1 MPRIKITGVLP
12 KAVLGLQVDP
22 TTTTTMNPN
31 ITYDQDGNPQ
41 INFQRTMGGPDEA
54 LNLTDQEKQDN
65 QLLEQKEWD
74 PMAGEPIMK
83 DEETDAYNAMGRKQ
97 QKKFD
102 KGLLGK
108 QDTKESMNQYTD
120 WYNDKYPT
128 LGMKAY
134 KGLNKFANSKTF
146 KTIDKLGKGI
156 ETGAL
161 IAQPI
166 IDYVNDRK
174 AQKKW
179 DKWFRE
185 SSLPDNMYAA
195 KSASA
200 TGNRGDW
207 DINNGIFR
215 PNEIGFKSKGQYTNA
230 FQYPGNTVAYGG
242 TPINENNMQKIRIK
256 ITGGS
261 EPKMFMGGGN
271 PYAPHFDSKDFP
283 GQQYKVE
290 DLEAFKPQDPN
301 KHLAQSLN
309 ALGSQLSAVDNPKRF
324 SKFFMA
330 TGGQPM
336 SYTGQM
342 GYGINLGQKRIYTDM
357 PAGKSDEVS
366 HTLQPVDRSK
376 ANIEAEKGE
385 TAWGDLDGDGALE
398 HMNIGGQRHVDG
410 GTPLSVPEGTFIF
423 SDTKDMT
430 IKDEKVLKMFS
441 MGANKKGYT
450 PAEIAK
456 KYEVNKY
463 KAIIE
468 DPAADEMRKAT
479 AQLMVK
485 SYQKKLAQLA
495 LIQEQMK
502 GFPQGIPD
510 VAKKVMPELRD
521 MESPKQQASQQM
533 PQQQDNQQMQ
543 VPQEQPQE
551 AQPVGQGMAYG
562 GASRLGMYAVG
573 GNLVDTTTTASPN
586 GIYDQ
591 TVSPTESAKLDDP
604 EYPTLLKLLDE
615 LATKTNGQYYL
626 SAISGGK
633 QKELARLITKFG
645 LSHVDEIINGNT
657 VKGHKLSQNSTPGY
671 TWTDPVKKQ
680 KVGFFGGMTP
690 EMYEDKV
697 IESVY
702 PADKVAKMTPVQ
714 KRRLYFK
721 ELGIDDSKF
730 TDVQLAD
737 TKKIYT
743 DKKWFRE
750 EFYPKFTNT
759 FVSND
764 YRNQKGDDW
773 QVGLEHY
780 DSYKYKTPETK
791 PVPKGPAPKYMC
803 GPNGVTVINP
813 ADPKNA
819 LPSQDANLN
828 AGAVYDT
835 YEEAAAACAAKP
847 GTIPPGKKGRK
858 APFKYMSPDLA
869 TLAATAAIPPKK
881 YLPWSPQVPFEPG
894 DVVFEDWRA
903 KAAERQGLMN
913 KMMNQMNTYAPG
925 TSAASNLSFLAGQG
939 SEGLI
944 KDIADVDARNV
955 NTANAFSQQDIG
967 RRDKNMAANLGR
979 AEELY
984 RGNVIANQQYD
995 NSKRAYLNN
1004 MAKAYGQA
1012 WKNRMYLGLLNNVNN
1027 KYQVDPTSG
1036 YSGWTGS
1043 GKGWGDFNNG
1053 IGGDASGGYTPSQ
1066 YPQLYAMY
1074 KGYGY
1079 SDTAAEKAALDAIG
1093 GKGKESTSDIS
1104 GTDRAML
1111 QNYSPN
1117 MWGQ

>member
-12 KAVLGLQVDP
+12 KAQLGLQVDP

-31 ITYDQDGNPQ
+31 EISQ
-41 INFQRTMGGPDEA
+41 ISFPRTMDSPDE
-54 LNLTDQEKQDN
+54 LLDPDQEKQDSPVP
-65 QLLEQKEWD
+65 QKKEWD
-74 PMAGEPIMK
+74 PLAGESFMK
-83 DEETDAYNAMGRKQ
+83 DEEADAYNAMGRKQ
-97 QKKFD
+97 QRKFD
-102 KGLLGK
+102 SGLLGR
-108 QDTKESMNQYTD
+108 QDTQESMNQYTN
-120 WYNDKYPT
+120 WYENKYPI
-128 LGMKAY
+128 
-134 KGLNKFANSKTF
+134 SKTL
-146 KTIDKLGKGI
+146 KTIDKLNKGI
-156 ETGAL
+156 RIGSVITQS
-161 IAQPI
+161 IT
-166 IDYVNDRK
+166 DRVN
-174 AQKKW
+174 QKNWNKS
-179 DKWFRE
+179 FRE
-185 SSLPDNMYAA
+185 ASLPDNMFAA

-207 DINNGIFR
+207 DINTGIFR

-230 FQYPGNTVAYGG
+230 LQYPGNTVAYGG

-256 ITGGS
+256 ITDGS
-261 EPKMFMGGGN
+261 E
-271 PYAPHFDSKDFP
+271 
-283 GQQYKVE
+283 
-290 DLEAFKPQDPN
+290 L
-301 KHLAQSLN
+301 
-309 ALGSQLSAVDNPKRF
+309 KRF
-324 SKFFMA
+324 TKSFMA

-366 HTLQPVDRSK
+366 HILQPVDRSK

-398 HMNIGGQRHVDG
+398 HMTIGGSKHTNG

-423 SDTKDMT
+423 SDTKDMI

-456 KYEVNKY
+456 KYEINKY

-510 VAKKVMPELRD
+510 VAKKIMPELRD
-521 MESPKQQASQQM
+521 MESSNQQANEQI

-543 VPQEQPQE
+543 LPQEQPQE

-562 GASRLGMYAVG
+562 GASRLGMYDVG
-573 GNLVDTTTTASPN
+573 GGLDPTTTTTVPPN

-591 TVSPTESAKLDDP
+591 TLSPTQVAKLDDP
-604 EYPTLLKLLDE
+604 DYPKLIALLDE
-615 LATKTNGQYYL
+615 LATKSGGKYYL
-626 SAISGGK
+626 SSISAGK
-633 QKELARLITKFG
+633 QNELAKLITKFG

-657 VKGHKLSQNSTPGY
+657 VKGYNLSQNSTPGY
-671 TWTDPVKKQ
+671 TWFDPVKKQ

-697 IESVY
+697 LESIFSSD
-702 PADKVAKMTPVQ
+702 PNQLAKLTPVQ
-714 KRRLYFK
+714 KRRRYFK

-730 TDVQLAD
+730 TDAQLAD

-750 EFYPKFTNT
+750 EFYPKFTKT
-759 FVSND
+759 FISDD
-764 YRNQKGDDW
+764 YRKLKGDDS
-773 QVGLEHY
+773 QIGLDHY
-780 DSYKYKTPETK
+780 DSYRYKTSTISKVPE
-791 PVPKGPAPKYMC
+791 PKYVC
-803 GPNGVTVINP
+803 VKDSGVVIYDPNNYAHAG
-813 ADPKNA
+813 
-819 LPSQDANLN
+819 LP
-828 AGAVYDT
+828 VYDKP
-835 YEEAAAACAAKP
+835 EEAAAICSQNSSVITNNRK
-847 GTIPPGKKGRK
+847 K

-869 TLAATAAIPPKK
+869 TFAAAAAVPPKK

-894 DVVFEDWRA
+894 DVVFKDWRA
-903 KAAERQGLMN
+903 KAAERQSLIN
-913 KMMNQMNTYAPG
+913 KMADQLNTYSPG
-925 TSAASNLSFLAGQG
+925 TSTASNLSFLAGQQA
-939 SEGLI
+939 EGLI
-944 KDIADVDARNV
+944 KDIDDVDSYNV
-955 NTANAFSQQDIG
+955 QTANAFGQQEIG

-1027 KYQVDPTSG
+1027 KYQVDAGSG
-1036 YSGWTGS
+1036 NSYWTGG

-1053 IGGDASGGYTPSQ
+1053 IGGGASGGYSPKDYPS
-1066 YPQLYAMY
+1066 LYQMY

-1079 SDTAAEKAALDAIG
+1079 TDAGAEDAARKAIDGKKEAVSDL
-1093 GKGKESTSDIS
+1093 SS
-1104 GTDRAML
+1104 DRAML
-1111 QNYSPN
+1111 LNYNPN

>member
-65 QLLEQKEWD
+65 QLPEQKEWD

-108 QDTKESMNQYTD
+108 QDTQESMDKYTD
-120 WYNDKYPT
+120 WYNNKYPT
-128 LGMKAY
+128 LGMKI
-134 KGLNKFANSKTF
+134 NKAGQKFVNSKTF
-146 KTIDKLGKGI
+146 KTIDKLGKKI
-156 ETGAL
+156 ETGAY
-161 IAQPI
+161 IAQPFV
-166 IDYVNDRK
+166 DYINDRK
-174 AQKKW
+174 AQKNW
-179 DKWFRE
+179 DKWFHE

-207 DINNGIFR
+207 DVNTGIFR
-215 PNEIGFKSKGQYTNA
+215 PNQIGFKSKGQYTNA

-301 KHLAQSLN
+301 KHLTQSLN
-309 ALGSQLSAVDNPKRF
+309 TLGSQLSANVYDPKRF
-324 SKFFMA
+324 NKFFMA

-357 PAGKSDEVS
+357 PAAKSDEVS

-441 MGANKKGYT
+441 MAANKKGYT

-521 MESPKQQASQQM
+521 MESPKQQANQQM
-533 PQQQDNQQMQ
+533 PQQQDNEQMQ

-573 GNLVDTTTTASPN
+573 GNLVDTTTTAGPDN
-586 GIYDQ
+586 GIYD
-591 TVSPTESAKLDDP
+591 E
-604 EYPTLLKLLDE
+604 
-615 LATKTNGQYYL
+615 TKTPAKAPLTDKEYATLQALLAKRKGDNGKYYINTLNKGEEVEL
-626 SAISGGK
+626 S
-633 QKELARLITKFG
+633 RLLTKFG
-645 LSHVDEIINGNT
+645 LSHPDEGA
-657 VKGHKLSQNSTPGY
+657 VKGYSVTQGGTQGY
-671 TWTDPVKKQ
+671 SWTDPTSGK
-680 KVGFFGGMTP
+680 KVGWFGGMTP
-690 EMYEDKV
+690 NMYEDKV
-697 IESVY
+697 LNSLY
-702 PADKVAKMTPVQ
+702 PADQLAKLTPEK

-721 ELGIDDSKF
+721 NLGIDDSKF
-730 TDVQLAD
+730 TDKELSDANM
-737 TKKIYT
+737 KKLYT
-743 DKKWFRE
+743 NPKFFSE
-750 EFYPKFTNT
+750 TFYPAFTKT
-759 FVSND
+759 FLGDAYRPEKGND
-764 YRNQKGDDW
+764 M
-773 QVGLEHY
+773 QVGYEHY
-780 DSYKYKTPETK
+780 DSYKYKAPTPGTTTTA
-791 PVPKGPAPKYMC
+791 GPSRWICSP
-803 GPNGVTVINP
+803 GGFGVV
-813 ADPKNA
+813 
-819 LPSQDANLN
+819 
-828 AGAVYDT
+828 VYNEAT
-835 YEEAAAACAAKP
+835 QGTNVGTIYNSYEEAAVACAAKP
-847 GTIPPGKKGRK
+847 GTVGGGKKGKK
-858 APFKYMSPDLA
+858 APFKFMTPDLA
-869 TLAATAAIPPKK
+869 TLAATMAVPPKK

-955 NTANAFSQQDIG
+955 NTANAFSQQEIG

-984 RGNVIANQQYD
+984 KGNVIANQQYD

-1053 IGGDASGGYTPSQ
+1053 IGGDASGGYTPKD

-1079 SDTAAEKAALDAIG
+1079 SDSAAEKAALDAIG

-1104 GTDRAML
+1104 ATDRELL
-1111 QNYSPN
+1111 QNYAPN